1 MKKLLSI
8 SIMMLMVLTVSA
20 QGEWEVTE
28 VKGDELKGTQDATA
42 YTYSVEGMGSLILW
56 DFNNPMFRLVSTTA
70 QFNTVTH
77 YNQYSGS
84 YSGVKILIGIY
95 NDNDKLL
102 ESMDLWLDRSDNM
115 GNYVVQTRPTKG
127 MNGIIGQKKKVQ
139 KMFKAL
145 KSNGGYVRIVVPRF
159 QTTDFDIK
167 IKPYIE

>member
-77 YNQYSGS
+77 YNQYSG
-84 YSGVKILIGIY
+84 
-95 NDNDKLL
+95 
-102 ESMDLWLDRSDNM
+102 
-115 GNYVVQTRPTKG
+115 
-127 MNGIIGQKKKVQ
+127 
-139 KMFKAL
+139 
-145 KSNGGYVRIVVPRF
+145 
-159 QTTDFDIK
+159 
-167 IKPYIE
+167 